1 MELLLLQSQGR
12 LPILTLGDVVLGK
25 LEVVYQ
31 LAEG

>member
-1 MELLLLQSQGR
+1 MELFLLQAQNR